1 MLKVMTIV
9 GTRPELIKMSRVI
22 DIFDKNSKHIL
33 VHTGQNYDFE
43 LNQIFFEDL
52 NIRKPD
58 YFLNASAGNSVDTI
72 ANIIKKSNEVIL
84 KELPDAVL
92 LYGDTN
98 SCLSAISAKKNK
110 IPIFHMEAGNRCFDQ
125 RVPEEINRKIVDH
138 ISDINLVL
146 TEHARR
152 YLIQEGIRQET
163 IFKVGSHLHEVLNF
177 YRPKIEKSNILKKL
191 KLLKNK
197 YFLVSLHREE
207 NIDSI
212 SNLEL
217 IVESLNCVADKYKV
231 PVLVSTHPRT
241 QKKLSSYIKKKKFS
255 KNIIFNKPFGFF
267 DYIKLQ
273 TNAKCVISDSGTI
286 TEESALLNFPAITI
300 RQINER
306 PEGFDAGV
314 LIMSGLSKDRVID
327 AIELSVN
334 NYKKSESNQVSDYV
348 ASNVSRTILNLVY
361 SYTEYVNSY
370 IWKK

>member
-1 MLKVMTIV
+1 
-9 GTRPELIKMSRVI
+9 
-22 DIFDKNSKHIL
+22 
-33 VHTGQNYDFE
+33 
-43 LNQIFFEDL
+43 
-52 NIRKPD
+52 
-58 YFLNASAGNSVDTI
+58 
-72 ANIIKKSNEVIL
+72 
-84 KELPDAVL
+84 
-92 LYGDTN
+92 
-98 SCLSAISAKKNK
+98 
-110 IPIFHMEAGNRCFDQ
+110 MEAGNRCFDQ